1 MKNSNAK
8 IREKR
13 EKAMKI
19 TTVVKAS
26 VFAAAL
32 GIACLLPVTA
42 HAQADV
48 SPDHFELLNT
58 ETPAAP
64 PALVASTKDAKADFQ
79 GKFSLPYRVQCSGK
93 NLKAGEY
100 QLSVTS
106 EGTNRMIAIHG
117 RGANLNIQAR
127 VVPVNRAASQS
138 AVLVRKS
145 GQGRSLEGVYVEA
158 LNAMLYLQP
167 SPGLG
172 VMERVPIL

>member
-1 MKNSNAK
+1 
-8 IREKR
+8 
-13 EKAMKI
+13 MKI

-26 VFAAAL
+26 VFGAAL

-79 GKFSLPYRVQCSGK
+79 GKFSLPYHVQCSGK
-93 NLKAGEY
+93 NLKPGEY
-100 QLSVTS
+100 QLSVKS
-106 EGTNRMIAIHG
+106 EGTNRVIAIHG

-127 VVPVNRAASQS
+127 VVPANRAESQS

-145 GQGRSLEGVYVEA
+145 GQSRSLEGVYVEA
-158 LNAMLYLQP
+158 LNAMLYLET
-167 SPGLG
+167 STGLG
-172 VMERVPIL
+172 VMERVPIS